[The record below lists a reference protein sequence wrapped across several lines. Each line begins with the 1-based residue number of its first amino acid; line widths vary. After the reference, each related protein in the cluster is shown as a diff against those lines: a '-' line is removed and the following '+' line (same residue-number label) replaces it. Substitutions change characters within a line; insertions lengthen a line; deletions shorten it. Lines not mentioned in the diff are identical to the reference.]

1 MAKKARLP
9 INPTPTQQRP
19 AWIGFAVTGLIA
31 AACGAA
37 ISASVLPRAASPK
50 PTSPAAVA
58 PAATTPPTPPATAP
72 VSGAD
77 TNATAGNTMPTP
89 DLILDLPPAKAALN
103 LGNWSYDHK
112 NWPAAIAYYTE
123 AVKRGFGGNPDV
135 LTDLGNAYRFAGQ
148 PQKALAQYFLAQQKQ
163 PSHET
168 SLFNQGDVYANDLG
182 DPKKAID
189 VWKQYLKRFPNGVHH
204 EDAAH
209 LIELTEAHS
218 SMDKGGAP
226 GTSAQ

>member
-9 INPTPTQQRP
+9 INPAPVQQRP

-37 ISASVLPRAASPK
+37 ISASILPKAAPPK
-50 PTSPAAVA
+50 AAPVAAIAPVA
-58 PAATTPPTPPATAP
+58 PTPASPPATAP
-72 VSGAD
+72 VSSAD
-77 TNATAGNTMPTP
+77 TSAAGNTMPTP

-123 AVKRGFGGNPDV
+123 AVKRGFGDNPDV
-135 LTDLGNAYRFAGQ
+135 LTDLGNAYRFSGQ
-148 PQKALAQYFLAQQKQ
+148 PQKALAQYFLAQQRQ

-168 SLFNQGDVYANDLG
+168 SLFNEGGVYANDLN

-189 VWKQYLKRFPNGVHH
+189 VWKQYLTRFPKGIHH

-218 SMDKGGAP
+218 GAN
-226 GTSAQ
+226 TSNAPAAPTQ